1 MRGHSHMEE
10 TYRQRKS
17 RLDELSAELADL
29 RAAEAADGMAVLSL
43 AEHADRLQ
51 RGERE
56 PANAH
61 IRHAPRPASEVQ
73 IRAGKVAEL
82 WAAVSVGLMLIVLV
96 LVAAYQRDHLIGVLI
111 PSIALFA
118 FVEAGFRGR
127 LTSLLGSVNSA
138 LAVVAALV
146 LLYQF
151 FWQAVVTGVVA
162 VGLYILWDNLKEFRR

>member
-1 MRGHSHMEE
+1 MLPSALEHTGAISSDDFAISMRLMALPHAFVAVATFGVVDS
-10 TYRQRKS
+10 T
-17 RLDELSAELADL
+17 
-29 RAAEAADGMAVLSL
+29 EAIAF
-43 AEHADRLQ
+43 
-51 RGERE
+51 
-56 PANAH
+56 
-61 IRHAPRPASEVQ
+61 ASEHL
-73 IRAGKVAEL
+73 AGIDIAEG
-82 WAAVSVGLMLIVLV
+82 VGLILHQDSSSIGIVIIGAYVTDHGCVAHGLFLV
-96 LVAAYQRDHLIGVLI
+96 LVAAYQRDHIIGVLI